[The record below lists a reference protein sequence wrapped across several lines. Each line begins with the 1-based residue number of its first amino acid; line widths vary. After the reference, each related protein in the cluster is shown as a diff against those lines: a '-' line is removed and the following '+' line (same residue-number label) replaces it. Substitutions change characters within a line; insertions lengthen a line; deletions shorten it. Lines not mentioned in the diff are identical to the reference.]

1 MMVKVDGWE
10 CGITFS
16 AAHFIPG
23 HDKCSRL
30 HGHAYALHV
39 KAHGDKGADGLLLD
53 FVRLKE
59 AMREAVKELD
69 HKVLLPMKNDEVKI
83 VKSGNGYSVS
93 QGGKA
98 YLFPAEDVVLLDIT
112 VPTAEELAE
121 FLLEKVID
129 NIGGMKGLTRIEAG
143 LDEGKGQGAWVERRL

>member
-39 KAHGDKGADGLLLD
+39 KAYGNKGSDGFLLD
-53 FVRLKE
+53 FVKLKE
-59 AMREAVKELD
+59 AMREAVREMD
-69 HKVLLPMKNDEVKI
+69 HKVLIPMKNDEIKI
-83 VKSGNGYSVS
+83 VKGGKGISVS
-93 QGGKA
+93 QGGKS
-98 YLFPAEDVVLLDIT
+98 YVFPAEDVAFLDIS

-121 FLLEKVID
+121 YLIEKVID
-129 NIGGMKGLTRIEAG
+129 NLGSIKGLIKIEAG
-143 LDEGKGQGAWVERRL
+143 LDEGKGQGAWVERKL